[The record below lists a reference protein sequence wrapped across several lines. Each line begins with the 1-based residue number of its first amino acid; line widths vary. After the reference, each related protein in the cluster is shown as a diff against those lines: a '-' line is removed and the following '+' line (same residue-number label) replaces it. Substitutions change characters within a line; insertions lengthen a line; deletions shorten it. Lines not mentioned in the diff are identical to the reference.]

1 MCSNGGGRDITDHT
15 WEIRRLRRFK
25 VLFVEL
31 RRDRVVEVRGLKRL
45 EVQVPA
51 PDAAVIRK
59 AAAILGSQPEVARR
73 LRIHLGFGPEPSHAL
88 TALDVFAMKEPL
100 SPRGEALWEKVM
112 RQIDRDRKDP
122 VLGGP
127 RDVDL

>member
-1 MCSNGGGRDITDHT
+1 MTSAQ
-15 WEIRRLRRFK
+15 RRATKRYRERR
-25 VLFVEL
+25 
-31 RRDRVVEVRGLKRL
+31 RRSGLKRL

-51 PDAAVIRK
+51 QEAAVIRK
-59 AAAILGSQPEVARR
+59 AAAVLAGQPEDARR
-73 LRIHLGFGPEPSHAL
+73 LRIHLGFDPEPSHPL

-100 SPRGEALWEKVM
+100 SPEGEALWDKVM

-122 VLGGP
+122 MLGRP